1 MTLSGLNATWNLFL
15 NYCFGSFFHCS
26 RLVLKKVCNVIS
38 YFLKNN
44 IHIIYIIHIWFQKTW
59 ILTIF
64 PFFYAFICVGSIW
77 IQSIDWSRNKFGLS
91 PKKHCPRVCLSLC
104 LWLEG
109 QGLFVSQ
116 RCHNACFKLKRAKF
130 LNIYNIIPP
139 EPWNHVVHLVA
150 LKLQV
155 QLPCRSAIPLKL
167 G

>member
-1 MTLSGLNATWNLFL
+1 MRIEICSWIIVLGVSFIAQDLFWKRFAMW
-15 NYCFGSFFHCS
+15 YRIFW
-26 RLVLKKVCNVIS
+26 K
-38 YFLKNN
+38 
-44 IHIIYIIHIWFQKTW
+44 IIYIYLYNTYMISKDMDINHIS
-59 ILTIF
+59 
-64 PFFYAFICVGSIW
+64 FFYAFICVGSIR

>member
-1 MTLSGLNATWNLFL
+1 MRIEICSWIIVLGVSFIAQDLFWKRFAMW
-15 NYCFGSFFHCS
+15 Y
-26 RLVLKKVCNVIS
+26 RI
-38 YFLKNN
+38 FLKNN